1 MYRKGDNWMNKTSK
15 WLITG
20 IIATLAGLGGTSLT
34 ASAST
39 WHKGTPSVLKGKYY
53 RSKIQYDSQR
63 IPRFYYIH
71 GSSHSAY
78 FKASEADANG
88 GSDVHYQRS
97 GHTYK
102 IRMKGFMWQ
111 TYGYTYMKLR
121 QLSSK
126 KVVVTLNGHNWTM
139 TRFYHFPRYHGKAV
153 S

>member
-1 MYRKGDNWMNKTSK
+1 MNKTGK

-53 RSKIQYDSQR
+53 RTKIKYGPQN
-63 IPRFYYIH
+63 IPYFNYLH
-71 GSSHSAY
+71 GTSHSATLTR
-78 FKASEADANG
+78 SQSDGTG

-102 IRMKGFMWQ
+102 LRMKGMAWQ
-111 TYGYTYMKLR
+111 TYGYTYMKVK

-126 KVVVTLNGHNWTM
+126 KVVLTMNGHSWTM
-139 TRFYHFPRYHGKAV
+139 TRFYHFPKYHGKAV
-153 S
+153 R